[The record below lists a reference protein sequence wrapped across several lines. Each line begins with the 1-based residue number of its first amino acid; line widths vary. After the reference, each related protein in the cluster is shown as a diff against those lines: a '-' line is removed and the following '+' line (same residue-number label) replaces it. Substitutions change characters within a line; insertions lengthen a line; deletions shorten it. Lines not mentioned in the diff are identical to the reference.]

1 MKKILIPFV
10 TLFSINAFAAVV
22 SQGNSAQAYNIAET
36 FTSLSD
42 WWWIL
47 VFLKIRKIRGG
58 ASFFVYPFIRDL
70 CLNRNNHQKP
80 TFHPL
85 GDF

>member
-47 VFLKIRKIRGG
+47 VF
-58 ASFFVYPFIRDL
+58 
-70 CLNRNNHQKP
+70 
-80 TFHPL
+80 
-85 GDF
+85 

>member
-47 VFLKIRKIRGG
+47 VFCPI
-58 ASFFVYPFIRDL
+58 
-70 CLNRNNHQKP
+70 
-80 TFHPL
+80 
-85 GDF
+85 GDFFKPCPSRAKAGFKKSPSG